1 MAEELMQKPSVF
13 LTSSVFAVVA
23 IWASV
28 TGYYLIFS
36 NFAIYQDD
44 GYLMMTVKNF
54 VEGGALYDEV
64 YTQYGPAYYLIQWT
78 IHSLLSLPI
87 TQDVVR
93 LTSLVIWILTS
104 IVCGLLILRLTRST
118 VFGAIG
124 FAVSF
129 LALSAMV
136 AEPGHPQDIC
146 GLLIV
151 ITLFL
156 FVDLENERSR
166 RLKLVLIG
174 VSLAIIVLTKINL
187 GVFLG
192 LAAAITFS
200 AYSRDRTIEKLASTL
215 FVALAL
221 ALPFIMFSKWFA
233 IGWFGFSII
242 TSLSLAGIV
251 LMAEHAR
258 REPILTTYDHL
269 VSATGFV
276 ASAALIIVCVM
287 AKGSSLQQLVNGIFL
302 QNLRFGDLFYQP
314 APTHF
319 LGVYWA
325 VLGFATAFAFGY
337 LKIGAGASNTVAL
350 LKVGFGFCVVGS
362 SLLTFFVPNY
372 VYLILNFGLPFL
384 WLLLLDTRDI
394 RRDGPPRLLLAT
406 AGVLLTFQV
415 FPIAGTHLAY
425 ANLLPTIAALFVL
438 RDGILTLLENRKA
451 VLERIVRVIAVGV
464 ATVLFLS
471 ATYIARKEYLSHT
484 ALDLPGSTRL
494 RLPQEQVEQ
503 FTALDNFARETC
515 STLFSMPGLFNFNF
529 WSGVDTP
536 TKDNATAW
544 MTLLDERRQNAIQVA
559 LEQSPRPCV
568 IYNKQLT
575 NNGLRSTPIIAIPL
589 ANYILE
595 NFHEQRRFGDY
606 IFLTKNNKN

>member
-1 MAEELMQKPSVF
+1 
-13 LTSSVFAVVA
+13 
-23 IWASV
+23 
-28 TGYYLIFS
+28 
-36 NFAIYQDD
+36 
-44 GYLMMTVKNF
+44 
-54 VEGGALYDEV
+54 
-64 YTQYGPAYYLIQWT
+64 
-78 IHSLLSLPI
+78 
-87 TQDVVR
+87 
-93 LTSLVIWILTS
+93 
-104 IVCGLLILRLTRST
+104 
-118 VFGAIG
+118 
-124 FAVSF
+124 
-129 LALSAMV
+129 
-136 AEPGHPQDIC
+136 
-146 GLLIV
+146 
-151 ITLFL
+151 
-156 FVDLENERSR
+156 
-166 RLKLVLIG
+166 
-174 VSLAIIVLTKINL
+174 
-187 GVFLG
+187 
-192 LAAAITFS
+192 
-200 AYSRDRTIEKLASTL
+200 
-215 FVALAL
+215 
-221 ALPFIMFSKWFA
+221 
-233 IGWFGFSII
+233 
-242 TSLSLAGIV
+242 
-251 LMAEHAR
+251 
-258 REPILTTYDHL
+258 
-269 VSATGFV
+269 
-276 ASAALIIVCVM
+276 
-287 AKGSSLQQLVNGIFL
+287 
-302 QNLRFGDLFYQP
+302 
-314 APTHF
+314 
-319 LGVYWA
+319 
-325 VLGFATAFAFGY
+325 
-337 LKIGAGASNTVAL
+337 

-606 IFLTKNNKN
+606 IFLTKNDKN